1 MPTLLLKMSGPL
13 QSWGTQSRFRRRDA
27 GHEPSK
33 SGVIGMVAAALGRS
47 RNEPVDDLVSL
58 NFAVRTDASGT
69 LIRDYQTAKN
79 WAKNPKGAASLST
92 RMYLSD
98 AVFVVALEGEREQLE
113 TIESALKKPVY
124 PLYLGRRACPA
135 GYDLVLGIREE
146 SAEESL
152 RSLEWQVPEYR
163 RKDFPSPVALR
174 ILRDAL
180 PGERGDLV
188 RDIPV
193 SFSSEHR
200 QYASREV
207 VSVEPVLVNVKEDQ
221 LAQNMEEGASAKSS
235 STQDS
240 EPDYMKAVMEA

>member
-58 NFAVRTDASGT
+58 KFAVRTDAPGT

-79 WAKNPKGAASLST
+79 WAKNPKGDALLSA

-98 AVFVVALEGEREQLE
+98 AVFVVALEGQHKQIEA
-113 TIESALKKPVY
+113 IESALKKPVY
-124 PLYLGRRACPA
+124 PLYLGRRSCPA

-146 SAEESL
+146 SAEEAL

-163 RKDFPSPVALR
+163 RKDFIDAVELP
-174 ILRDAL
+174 ILRDAQ
-180 PGERGDLV
+180 PGERGDRV
-188 RDIPV
+188 QDIPV
-193 SFSSEHR
+193 SFSPEHR

-207 VSVEPVLVNVKEDQ
+207 VLDKPVQVDNPQGWKPPWKKKTKEHESSDAFSENKIMKVVKD
-221 LAQNMEEGASAKSS
+221 A
-235 STQDS
+235 
-240 EPDYMKAVMEA
+240 

>member
-13 QSWGTQSRFRRRDA
+13 QSWGIQSRFRRRDA

-58 NFAVRTDASGT
+58 KFAVRTDAQGT

-79 WAKNPKGAASLST
+79 WAKSPNGAASLST

-135 GYDLVLGIREE
+135 GYDLVLGILEE
-146 SAEESL
+146 SAEEAL

-174 ILRDAL
+174 ILRDAI

-188 RDIPV
+188 QDIPV
-193 SFSSEHR
+193 SFSPEHR

-221 LAQNMEEGASAKSS
+221 LAQNTEEGASAKSS
-235 STQDS
+235 SAQDS

>member
-33 SGVIGMVAAALGRS
+33 SGVLGMVAAALGRS

-58 NFAVRTDASGT
+58 KFAVRTDASGT

-79 WAKNPKGAASLST
+79 WAKNPKGAVSLST

-113 TIESALKKPVY
+113 IIESALKKPAY

-135 GYDLVLGIREE
+135 GYDLVLGIRDE
-146 SAEESL
+146 SAEEAL
-152 RSLEWQVPEYR
+152 RSLEWQVPEHR
-163 RKDFPSPVALR
+163 RNDFFNPVALR
-174 ILRDAL
+174 ILRDAQ

-188 RDIPV
+188 QDVPV
-193 SFSSEHR
+193 SFSPEYR
-200 QYASREV
+200 QYAAREV
-207 VSVEPVLVNVKEDQ
+207 VTVEPLVLENPQGRKLRSTESSPD
-221 LAQNMEEGASAKSS
+221 EESS
-235 STQDS
+235 EIPT
-240 EPDYMKAVMEA
+240 EPDFLKVVIDA

>member
-58 NFAVRTDASGT
+58 KFAVRTDASGT

-79 WAKNPKGAASLST
+79 WAKNPKGAVSLST

-135 GYDLVLGIREE
+135 GYDLVLGICEE
-146 SAEESL
+146 SAEEAL
-152 RSLEWQVPEYR
+152 RSLEWQMPEHR
-163 RKDFPSPVALR
+163 RLNLPIQVLLR
-174 ILRDAL
+174 IQRDAL

-188 RDIPV
+188 EDIPV
-193 SFSSEHR
+193 SFSPEHR
-200 QYASREV
+200 QYTSREV
-207 VSVEPVLVNVKEDQ
+207 VSVEPVRVDNELSQ
-221 LAQNMEEGASAKSS
+221 ASQFSEEESFEKNSSAP
-235 STQDS
+235 
-240 EPDYMKAVMEA
+240 EYMKAVVEA

>member
-1 MPTLLLKMSGPL
+1 MPTLLLKTSGPL

-58 NFAVRTDASGT
+58 KFAVRTDASGT

-79 WAKNPKGAASLST
+79 WAKNPKGAVSLST

-146 SAEESL
+146 SAEEAL

-180 PGERGDLV
+180 PGERGDSV

-193 SFSSEHR
+193 SFSPEYR
-200 QYASREV
+200 QYAAREV
-207 VSVEPVLVNVKEDQ
+207 VTAEPLVLENPRGRKLQ
-221 LAQNMEEGASAKSS
+221 ATASLVDAEFSES
-235 STQDS
+235 PA
-240 EPDYMKAVMEA
+240 EPDFLNVVVEA

>member
-33 SGVIGMVAAALGRS
+33 SGVIGLVAAALGRS

-58 NFAVRTDASGT
+58 RFAVRTDASGT

-79 WAKNPKGAASLST
+79 WVKNPKDDASLST

-98 AVFVVALEGEREQLE
+98 AIFVVALEGERGQLE
-113 TIESALKKPVY
+113 IIESALKKPVY

-135 GYDLVLGIREE
+135 GYDLVVGIRDK
-146 SAEESL
+146 SAEEAL
-152 RSLEWQVPEYR
+152 RSLEWQMPEHR
-163 RKDFPSPVALR
+163 RQSLPKQVLLR
-174 ILRDAL
+174 IQRDAL

-188 RDIPV
+188 EDIPV
-193 SFSSEHR
+193 SFSPEHR

-207 VSVEPVLVNVKEDQ
+207 VSVEPVRVDNKQSQVSQ
-221 LAQNMEEGASAKSS
+221 LREEESFEKNSSA
-235 STQDS
+235 
-240 EPDYMKAVMEA
+240 PDYMKAVVEA

>member
-58 NFAVRTDASGT
+58 KFAVRTDASGT

-79 WAKNPKGAASLST
+79 WAKSPKGAVSLST

-98 AVFVVALEGEREQLE
+98 AVFVVALDGEREQLE

-135 GYDLVLGIREE
+135 GYDLVLGILEE
-146 SAEESL
+146 SAEEAL

-163 RKDFPSPVALR
+163 RKDFSSPVALR

-193 SFSSEHR
+193 SFSPEYR
-200 QYASREV
+200 QYAAREV
-207 VSVEPVLVNVKEDQ
+207 VTVEPLVLENPHGLK
-221 LAQNMEEGASAKSS
+221 LHATASLIEEESS
-235 STQDS
+235 ESPA
-240 EPDYMKAVMEA
+240 EPDFLNVVVEA

>member
-58 NFAVRTDASGT
+58 KFAVRTDASGT

-79 WAKNPKGAASLST
+79 WAKNPKGAVSLST

-113 TIESALKKPVY
+113 TIESALKKPVCT
-124 PLYLGRRACPA
+124 LDGVRAR
-135 GYDLVLGIREE
+135 LVMTL
-146 SAEESL
+146 S
-152 RSLEWQVPEYR
+152 W
-163 RKDFPSPVALR
+163 
-174 ILRDAL
+174 
-180 PGERGDLV
+180 
-188 RDIPV
+188 
-193 SFSSEHR
+193 
-200 QYASREV
+200 
-207 VSVEPVLVNVKEDQ
+207 VSVMSLLRRSCVRWIGRFL
-221 LAQNMEEGASAKSS
+221 SI
-235 STQDS
+235 
-240 EPDYMKAVMEA
+240 AVRIFRAR

>member
-58 NFAVRTDASGT
+58 KFAVRTDASGT

-79 WAKNPKGAASLST
+79 WAKSPKGAVSLST

-98 AVFVVALEGEREQLE
+98 AVFVVALDGEREQLE

-135 GYDLVLGIREE
+135 GYDLVLGILEE
-146 SAEESL
+146 SAEEAL

-163 RKDFPSPVALR
+163 RKDFSSPVALR

-188 RDIPV
+188 QDIPV

-207 VSVEPVLVNVKEDQ
+207 VSVEPVLVNVKEDK
-221 LAQNMEEGASAKSS
+221 NS

>member
-58 NFAVRTDASGT
+58 RFAVRTDASGT

-79 WAKNPKGAASLST
+79 WAKNPNGAASLST

-124 PLYLGRRACPA
+124 PLYLGR
-135 GYDLVLGIREE
+135 
-146 SAEESL
+146 
-152 RSLEWQVPEYR
+152 
-163 RKDFPSPVALR
+163 

-207 VSVEPVLVNVKEDQ
+207 VSVEPVLVNVNEDQ
-221 LAQNMEEGASAKSS
+221 PAQNMEEEASVKSS
-235 STQDS
+235 SAQHS
-240 EPDYMKAVMEA
+240 ELDYMKAVMEA

>member
-33 SGVIGMVAAALGRS
+33 SGVIGLVAAALGRS

-58 NFAVRTDASGT
+58 RFAVRTDASGT

-79 WAKNPKGAASLST
+79 WAKNPKGDVSLST

-135 GYDLVLGIREE
+135 GYDLVLGIRED
-146 SAEESL
+146 SAEEAL
-152 RSLEWQVPEYR
+152 RSLEWQMPEHR
-163 RKDFPSPVALR
+163 RQNLPIQVLLR
-174 ILRDAL
+174 IQRDAL

-188 RDIPV
+188 EDIPV

-200 QYASREV
+200 QYTSREV
-207 VSVEPVLVNVKEDQ
+207 VSVEPVRVNNEQ
-221 LAQNMEEGASAKSS
+221 SQASQFSEEESFEKNSSA
-235 STQDS
+235 
-240 EPDYMKAVMEA
+240 PDYMKAVVEA

>member
-58 NFAVRTDASGT
+58 RFAVRTDASGT

-79 WAKNPKGAASLST
+79 WAKSLKGAVSLST

-98 AVFVVALEGEREQLE
+98 AIFVVALEGEREQLE
-113 TIESALKKPVY
+113 TIESALKRPVY
-124 PLYLGRRACPA
+124 PLYLGRRACPV

-146 SAEESL
+146 SAEEAL
-152 RSLEWQVPEYR
+152 RSLEWQMPEHR
-163 RKDFPSPVALR
+163 RQSLPKKVLLR
-174 ILRDAL
+174 IQRDAL

-188 RDIPV
+188 EDIPV
-193 SFSSEHR
+193 SFSPEYR
-200 QYASREV
+200 QYAAREV
-207 VSVEPVLVNVKEDQ
+207 VSVEPVRVDNKQSQASLFR
-221 LAQNMEEGASAKSS
+221 EEESFEKNSS
-235 STQDS
+235 G
-240 EPDYMKAVMEA
+240 PDYMKAVVEA

>member
-58 NFAVRTDASGT
+58 KFAVRTDASGT

-79 WAKNPKGAASLST
+79 WAKNPKGAVSLST

-135 GYDLVLGIREE
+135 GYDLVIGIREE
-146 SAEESL
+146 SAEEAL

-180 PGERGDLV
+180 PGERGDQV

-193 SFSSEHR
+193 SFSPEYR
-200 QYASREV
+200 QYAAREV
-207 VSVEPVLVNVKEDQ
+207 VVVEPLVLENPQGRKLRVTESSAD
-221 LAQNMEEGASAKSS
+221 EESS
-235 STQDS
+235 ESPA
-240 EPDYMKAVMEA
+240 EPDFLNVVVEA

>member
-13 QSWGTQSRFRRRDA
+13 QSWGIQSRFRRRDA

-47 RNEPVDDLVSL
+47 LNEPVDDLVSL
-58 NFAVRTDASGT
+58 KFAVRTDAQGT

-79 WAKNPKGAASLST
+79 WAKNPNGAASLST

-146 SAEESL
+146 PAEEAL

-163 RKDFPSPVALR
+163 RKDFSSPVVLR

-188 RDIPV
+188 QDIPV

-207 VSVEPVLVNVKEDQ
+207 VSVEPVLVNIKENQ
-221 LAQNMEEGASAKSS
+221 RAQNMEEGASVKNS

-240 EPDYMKAVMEA
+240 EPDYMKAVVEA

>member
-47 RNEPVDDLVSL
+47 RNEPVDDLASL
-58 NFAVRTDASGT
+58 KFAVRTDAPGT

-79 WAKNPKGAASLST
+79 WAKNPNGAASLST

-98 AVFVVALEGEREQLE
+98 AFFVVALEGEREQLE

-135 GYDLVLGIREE
+135 RYERVLGIGEE
-146 SAEESL
+146 SAEEAL
-152 RSLEWQVPEYR
+152 RSWEWQVPEYGR
-163 RKDFPSPVALR
+163 
-174 ILRDAL
+174 
-180 PGERGDLV
+180 
-188 RDIPV
+188 
-193 SFSSEHR
+193 
-200 QYASREV
+200 
-207 VSVEPVLVNVKEDQ
+207 
-221 LAQNMEEGASAKSS
+221 
-235 STQDS
+235 
-240 EPDYMKAVMEA
+240 

>member
-1 MPTLLLKMSGPL
+1 MPTLLLKTSGPL

-58 NFAVRTDASGT
+58 KFAV
-69 LIRDYQTAKN
+69 RDYQTAKN
-79 WAKNPKGAASLST
+79 WAKNPKGAVSLST

-146 SAEESL
+146 SAEEAL

-193 SFSSEHR
+193 SFSPEYR
-200 QYASREV
+200 QYAAREV
-207 VSVEPVLVNVKEDQ
+207 VTAEPLVLENPRGRKLQ
-221 LAQNMEEGASAKSS
+221 ATASLVDAEFSES
-235 STQDS
+235 PA
-240 EPDYMKAVMEA
+240 EPDFLNVVVEA

>member
-33 SGVIGMVAAALGRS
+33 SGVIGLVAAALGRS

-58 NFAVRTDASGT
+58 RFAVRTDASGT

-79 WAKNPKGAASLST
+79 WVKNPKDDASLST

-98 AVFVVALEGEREQLE
+98 AIFVVALEGERGQLE
-113 TIESALKKPVY
+113 IIESALKKPVY

-135 GYDLVLGIREE
+135 GYDLVVGIRDK
-146 SAEESL
+146 SAEEAL
-152 RSLEWQVPEYR
+152 RSLEWQMPEHR
-163 RKDFPSPVALR
+163 RQSLPKQVLLR
-174 ILRDAL
+174 IQRDAL

-188 RDIPV
+188 EDIPV
-193 SFSSEHR
+193 SFSPEHR

-207 VSVEPVLVNVKEDQ
+207 VSVEPVRVDNKQSQVSQ
-221 LAQNMEEGASAKSS
+221 LREEESFEKNSS
-235 STQDS
+235 G
-240 EPDYMKAVMEA
+240 PDYMKVVVEA

>member
-58 NFAVRTDASGT
+58 RFAVRTDASGT

-79 WAKNPKGAASLST
+79 WAKNPKGAVSLST

-98 AVFVVALEGEREQLE
+98 AVFVVAVEGDREDLKN
-113 TIESALKKPVY
+113 IESALKKPVY
-124 PLYLGRRACPA
+124 PLYLGRRSCPV

-146 SAEESL
+146 SAEEAL
-152 RSLEWQVPEYR
+152 RNEEWHVPEHR
-163 RKDFPSPVALR
+163 CLEFSDPVRLR
-174 ILRDAL
+174 ILRDAT
-180 PGERGDLV
+180 PDEQGDLV
-188 RDIPV
+188 QDVPV
-193 SFSSEHR
+193 SFSQEHR
-200 QYASREV
+200 QYAVRAV
-207 VSVEPVLVNVKEDQ
+207 VSVEPKIVENPKGKRHNDIDFMRTV
-221 LAQNMEEGASAKSS
+221 
-235 STQDS
+235 T
-240 EPDYMKAVMEA
+240 EA

>member
-33 SGVIGMVAAALGRS
+33 SGVIGLVAAALGRS

-58 NFAVRTDASGT
+58 RFAVRTDASGT

-79 WAKNPKGAASLST
+79 WVKNPKDDASLST

-98 AVFVVALEGEREQLE
+98 AIFVVALEGERGQLE
-113 TIESALKKPVY
+113 IIESALKKPVY

-135 GYDLVLGIREE
+135 GYDLVVGIRDK
-146 SAEESL
+146 SAEEAL
-152 RSLEWQVPEYR
+152 RSLEWQMPEHR
-163 RKDFPSPVALR
+163 RQSLPKQVLLR
-174 ILRDAL
+174 IQRDAL

-188 RDIPV
+188 EDIPV

-200 QYASREV
+200 QYTSREV
-207 VSVEPVLVNVKEDQ
+207 VSVEPVRVNNEQ
-221 LAQNMEEGASAKSS
+221 SQASQFSEEESFEKNSSA
-235 STQDS
+235 
-240 EPDYMKAVMEA
+240 PDYMKAVVEA

>member
-58 NFAVRTDASGT
+58 KFAVRTDASGT

-79 WAKNPKGAASLST
+79 WAKNPMGTVSLST

-135 GYDLVLGIREE
+135 GYDLVLGIRDE
-146 SAEESL
+146 SAEGAL
-152 RSLEWQVPEYR
+152 RSLDWQVPEYR

-188 RDIPV
+188 QDVPV
-193 SFSSEHR
+193 SFSPEYR
-200 QYASREV
+200 QYVAREV
-207 VSVEPVLVNVKEDQ
+207 VTVEPLVLENLQGRKLRVTESSAD
-221 LAQNMEEGASAKSS
+221 EESS
-235 STQDS
+235 ESPA
-240 EPDYMKAVMEA
+240 EPDFLNVVVEA